1 MSHSLENQQPN
12 KQRLSLRHRLPVRLR
27 HYWKLLIVAIAVCLA
42 IALAFGTS
50 MVRPYITS
58 ELVSETVIVN
68 DIDGEAELFD
78 ENEHTIE
85 ITFDQAEYEEMLATF
100 REDGEKEYIR
110 ADITIDGTLIED
122 VGLRLKGNSTLQSLS
137 GNSMGGGM
145 GGSEMPEGMELPE
158 DVEATEETTDETATE
173 TTDESAE
180 DTAGTGRMGGG
191 MGGGGMTQLSEENP
205 EELPWLIS
213 FDKYEEG
220 RAYQGMTEVA
230 LRPAASGS
238 DVALNEALAL
248 EMTAESGQV
257 TQDYT
262 FTSVT
267 VNGGE
272 SAARI
277 VVDTPDT
284 SWADEL
290 GSGVLYKARASG
302 SLDYVG
308 DDPTEYED
316 SFKQINGE
324 GAYDLQPVMTLM
336 KFLNESTD
344 EEFAEELDD
353 YVDTESFAKYLATQ
367 EILSNND
374 AMDGPGNNYY
384 LWYDT
389 TEKQFTVLS
398 WDLNMALSG
407 MMGGG
412 MGGGMQPNADTTA
425 DTEATDSASTAEST
439 GTEDSE
445 AEVPALPEGMEMPKG
460 MEMPADGEMPQG
472 GGGLGGAPG
481 EAGAEGTEGTEGAEG
496 EQGEGGGPGG
506 GSDSSILKE
515 RFLNNEEFY
524 AMYEEAYAELYE
536 QLIAS
541 GYAEDTLAEL
551 TTRAEEAG
559 DEGAATLAESIS
571 SSLASLSETA
581 PEPSAGMGMGRG
593 GGMRPEDET
602 AAESSGAVAT
612 TTEDV

>member
-1 MSHSLENQQPN
+1 MSHSLEHPTNN
-12 KQRLSLRHRLPVRLR
+12 SSTTLRHRLPVRLR
-27 HYWKLLIVAIAVCLA
+27 HHWKLLIAAIAVCLA

-78 ENEHTIE
+78 TTTHTID
-85 ITFDQAEYEEMLATF
+85 ITFDQAEYEEMLSTF

-137 GNSMGGGM
+137 NNNMGGGREND
-145 GGSEMPEGMELPE
+145 EMPEGMELPE
-158 DVEATEETTDETATE
+158 ST
-173 TTDESAE
+173 E
-180 DTAGTGRMGGG
+180 DTAEGTAPAGPGGMGGG

-213 FDKYEEG
+213 FDEYEEG
-220 RAYQGMTEVA
+220 RAYQGMTEIA

-238 DVALNEALAL
+238 EVAINEALAL
-248 EMTAESGQV
+248 ELTAESGQI

-267 VNGGE
+267 VNGSE

-277 VVDTPDT
+277 VVDAPDT
-284 SWADEL
+284 ELADEL
-290 GSGVLYKARASG
+290 GSGVLYKARAGG

-316 SFKQINGE
+316 SFKQINAE

-367 EILSNND
+367 EILSNTD

-412 MGGGMQPNADTTA
+412 SMAGGTGGMQQ
-425 DTEATDSASTAEST
+425 DTEATDTASEM
-439 GTEDSE
+439 
-445 AEVPALPEGMEMPKG
+445 PALPDGMEMPEMPQPPEGMEMPG
-460 MEMPADGEMPQG
+460 GE
-472 GGGLGGAPG
+472 
-481 EAGAEGTEGTEGAEG
+481 ESEGA
-496 EQGEGGGPGG
+496 GPSG
-506 GSDSSILKE
+506 GSDSGILKE
-515 RFLNNEEFY
+515 RFLDNEEFY
-524 AMYEEAYAELYE
+524 AMYE

-541 GYAEDTLAEL
+541 GYAEETLNEL
-551 TTRAEEAG
+551 VTRAEEAG
-559 DEGAATLAESIS
+559 DEGAATVAESIR

-581 PEPSAGMGMGRG
+581 PEPSAGMGMGPGRKTATTAS
-593 GGMRPEDET
+593 ET
-602 AAESSGAVAT
+602 TE

>member
-1 MSHSLENQQPN
+1 M
-12 KQRLSLRHRLPVRLR
+12 LS
-27 HYWKLLIVAIAVCLA
+27 
-42 IALAFGTS
+42 
-50 MVRPYITS
+50 
-58 ELVSETVIVN
+58 
-68 DIDGEAELFD
+68 
-78 ENEHTIE
+78 
-85 ITFDQAEYEEMLATF
+85 TF

-137 GNSMGGGM
+137 NNSMGGG
-145 GGSEMPEGMELPE
+145 
-158 DVEATEETTDETATE
+158 
-173 TTDESAE
+173 
-180 DTAGTGRMGGG
+180 
-191 MGGGGMTQLSEENP
+191 GGGGMTQLFEDNP

-213 FDKYEEG
+213 FDEYEEG
-220 RAYQGMTEVA
+220 RAYQGMTEIA

-238 DVALNEALAL
+238 EVAINEALAL
-248 EMTAESGQV
+248 ELTAESGQI

-267 VNGGE
+267 VNGSE

-277 VVDTPDT
+277 VVDAPDT
-284 SWADEL
+284 ELADEL
-290 GSGVLYKARASG
+290 GSGVLYKARAGG

-316 SFKQINGE
+316 SFKQINAE

-344 EEFAEELDD
+344 EEFAEELGD

-398 WDLNMALSG
+398 WDLNLALSG
-407 MMGGG
+407 M
-412 MGGGMQPNADTTA
+412 GGMQQ
-425 DTEATDSASTAEST
+425 DTETGTATDIDDTATT
-439 GTEDSE
+439 GEM
-445 AEVPALPEGMEMPKG
+445 PALPDGMEMPEMPQPPEGMEMPG
-460 MEMPADGEMPQG
+460 GE
-472 GGGLGGAPG
+472 
-481 EAGAEGTEGTEGAEG
+481 ESEGA
-496 EQGEGGGPGG
+496 GPSG
-506 GSDSSILKE
+506 GSDSGILKE
-515 RFLNNEEFY
+515 RFLDNEEFY
-524 AMYEEAYAELYE
+524 AMYE

-541 GYAEDTLAEL
+541 GYAEETLNEL

-559 DEGAATLAESIS
+559 DEGAATLAESIR

-581 PEPSAGMGMGRG
+581 PEPSAGMGMGPGRKTATTAS
-593 GGMRPEDET
+593 ET
-602 AAESSGAVAT
+602 TE

>member
-1 MSHSLENQQPN
+1 M
-12 KQRLSLRHRLPVRLR
+12 LS
-27 HYWKLLIVAIAVCLA
+27 
-42 IALAFGTS
+42 
-50 MVRPYITS
+50 
-58 ELVSETVIVN
+58 
-68 DIDGEAELFD
+68 
-78 ENEHTIE
+78 
-85 ITFDQAEYEEMLATF
+85 TF

-137 GNSMGGGM
+137 NNSMGGG
-145 GGSEMPEGMELPE
+145 
-158 DVEATEETTDETATE
+158 
-173 TTDESAE
+173 
-180 DTAGTGRMGGG
+180 
-191 MGGGGMTQLSEENP
+191 GGGGMTQPFEDNP

-213 FDKYEEG
+213 FDEYEEG
-220 RAYQGMTEVA
+220 RAYQGMTEIA

-238 DVALNEALAL
+238 EVAINEALAL
-248 EMTAESGQV
+248 ELTAESGQI

-267 VNGGE
+267 VNGSE

-277 VVDTPDT
+277 VVDAPDT
-284 SWADEL
+284 ELADEL
-290 GSGVLYKARASG
+290 GSGVLYKARAGG

-316 SFKQINGE
+316 SFKQINAE

-398 WDLNMALSG
+398 WDLNLALSG
-407 MMGGG
+407 MGGG
-412 MGGGMQPNADTTA
+412 MGGGVGGMQQ
-425 DTEATDSASTAEST
+425 DTETGTATDIDATATT
-439 GTEDSE
+439 GEM
-445 AEVPALPEGMEMPKG
+445 PALLDGMEMPEMPQPPEGMEMPG
-460 MEMPADGEMPQG
+460 GE
-472 GGGLGGAPG
+472 
-481 EAGAEGTEGTEGAEG
+481 EGEGA
-496 EQGEGGGPGG
+496 GPSG
-506 GSDSSILKE
+506 GSDSGILKE
-515 RFLNNEEFY
+515 RFLDNEEFY
-524 AMYEEAYAELYE
+524 AMYEQAYAELYE

-541 GYAEDTLAEL
+541 GYAEETLNEL

-559 DEGAATLAESIS
+559 DEGAATLAESIR

-581 PEPSAGMGMGRG
+581 PEPSAGMGMGPGRKTATTAS
-593 GGMRPEDET
+593 ET
-602 AAESSGAVAT
+602 TE

>member
-1 MSHSLENQQPN
+1 M
-12 KQRLSLRHRLPVRLR
+12 LS
-27 HYWKLLIVAIAVCLA
+27 
-42 IALAFGTS
+42 
-50 MVRPYITS
+50 
-58 ELVSETVIVN
+58 
-68 DIDGEAELFD
+68 
-78 ENEHTIE
+78 
-85 ITFDQAEYEEMLATF
+85 TF

-137 GNSMGGGM
+137 NNSMGG
-145 GGSEMPEGMELPE
+145 S
-158 DVEATEETTDETATE
+158 
-173 TTDESAE
+173 
-180 DTAGTGRMGGG
+180 
-191 MGGGGMTQLSEENP
+191 GGGGMTQLSEDNP

-213 FDKYEEG
+213 FDEYEEG
-220 RAYQGMTEVA
+220 RAYQGMTEIA

-238 DVALNEALAL
+238 DVAINEALAL
-248 EMTAESGQV
+248 ELTAESGQV

-267 VNGGE
+267 VNGSE

-277 VVDTPDT
+277 VVDTPDEQ
-284 SWADEL
+284 WADEL
-290 GSGVLYKARASG
+290 GSGVLYKARADG

-308 DDPTEYED
+308 DDPTDYED
-316 SFKQINGE
+316 FFKQINAE

-367 EILSNND
+367 EILSNTD

-398 WDLNMALSG
+398 WDLNLALSG
-407 MMGGG
+407 MGGG
-412 MGGGMQPNADTTA
+412 MGGGVGGMQQ
-425 DTEATDSASTAEST
+425 DTETGTATDIDDTATT
-439 GTEDSE
+439 GEMPTLPDGMEMPEMSQ
-445 AEVPALPEGMEMPKG
+445 PPEGMEMPSG
-460 MEMPADGEMPQG
+460 D
-472 GGGLGGAPG
+472 
-481 EAGAEGTEGTEGAEG
+481 EGEGA
-496 EQGEGGGPGG
+496 GPSG
-506 GSDSSILKE
+506 GSDSGILKE
-515 RFLNNEEFY
+515 RFLDNEEFY
-524 AMYEEAYAELYE
+524 AMYEQAYAELYE

-541 GYAEDTLAEL
+541 GYAEESLNEL

-559 DEGAATLAESIS
+559 DEGAATLAESIR

-581 PEPSAGMGMGRG
+581 PEPSAGMGMGPGRKTATTAS
-593 GGMRPEDET
+593 ET
-602 AAESSGAVAT
+602 TE

>member
-1 MSHSLENQQPN
+1 MSHSLEHPTNN
-12 KQRLSLRHRLPVRLR
+12 SSTSLRHRLPVRLR
-27 HYWKLLIVAIAVCLA
+27 HHWKLLIAAIAVCLA

-78 ENEHTIE
+78 TTTHTID
-85 ITFDQAEYEEMLATF
+85 ITFDQAEYEEMLSTF

-137 GNSMGGGM
+137 NNNMGGGREND
-145 GGSEMPEGMELPE
+145 EMPEGMELPE
-158 DVEATEETTDETATE
+158 ST
-173 TTDESAE
+173 E
-180 DTAGTGRMGGG
+180 DTAEGTAPAGPGGMGGG

-213 FDKYEEG
+213 FDEYEEG
-220 RAYQGMTEVA
+220 RAYQGMTEIA

-238 DVALNEALAL
+238 DVAINEALAL
-248 EMTAESGQV
+248 ELTAESGQV

-267 VNGGE
+267 VNGSE

-277 VVDTPDT
+277 VVDAPDT
-284 SWADEL
+284 QWADEL
-290 GSGVLYKARASG
+290 GSGVLYKARAGG

-316 SFKQINGE
+316 SFKQINAE

-389 TEKQFTVLS
+389 NEKQFTVMS
-398 WDLNMALSG
+398 WDLNLALSR
-407 MMGGG
+407 MGGG
-412 MGGGMQPNADTTA
+412 MGGGVSGMQQ
-425 DTEATDSASTAEST
+425 DTEATDTASEM
-439 GTEDSE
+439 
-445 AEVPALPEGMEMPKG
+445 PALPDGMEMPEMPQPPEGMEMPDG
-460 MEMPADGEMPQG
+460 MEMPGGE
-472 GGGLGGAPG
+472 
-481 EAGAEGTEGTEGAEG
+481 EGEGA
-496 EQGEGGGPGG
+496 GPSG
-506 GSDSSILKE
+506 GSDSGILKE
-515 RFLNNEEFY
+515 RFLDNEEFY
-524 AMYEEAYAELYE
+524 AMYEQAYAELYE

-541 GYAEDTLAEL
+541 GYAEETLNEL
-551 TTRAEEAG
+551 VTRAEEAG
-559 DEGAATLAESIS
+559 DEGAATVAESIR

-581 PEPSAGMGMGRG
+581 PEPSAGMGMGPGRKTATTAS
-593 GGMRPEDET
+593 ET
-602 AAESSGAVAT
+602 TE

>member
-1 MSHSLENQQPN
+1 M
-12 KQRLSLRHRLPVRLR
+12 LS
-27 HYWKLLIVAIAVCLA
+27 
-42 IALAFGTS
+42 
-50 MVRPYITS
+50 
-58 ELVSETVIVN
+58 
-68 DIDGEAELFD
+68 
-78 ENEHTIE
+78 
-85 ITFDQAEYEEMLATF
+85 TF

-137 GNSMGGGM
+137 NNSMGGG
-145 GGSEMPEGMELPE
+145 
-158 DVEATEETTDETATE
+158 
-173 TTDESAE
+173 
-180 DTAGTGRMGGG
+180 
-191 MGGGGMTQLSEENP
+191 GGGGMTQLFEDNP
-205 EELPWLIS
+205 EELPWIIS
-213 FDKYEEG
+213 FDEYEEG
-220 RAYQGMTEVA
+220 RAYQGMTEIA

-238 DVALNEALAL
+238 EVAINEALAL
-248 EMTAESGQV
+248 ELTAESGQI

-267 VNGGE
+267 VNGSE

-284 SWADEL
+284 EWADEL
-290 GSGVLYKARASG
+290 GSGVLYKARAGG
-302 SLDYVG
+302 SLNYVG

-316 SFKQINGE
+316 SFKQINAE

-407 MMGGG
+407 MGGG
-412 MGGGMQPNADTTA
+412 MGGGVGGMQQ
-425 DTEATDSASTAEST
+425 DTETGTATDIDDTATT
-439 GTEDSE
+439 GEMPTLPDGMEMPEMSQ
-445 AEVPALPEGMEMPKG
+445 PPEGMEMPSG
-460 MEMPADGEMPQG
+460 D
-472 GGGLGGAPG
+472 
-481 EAGAEGTEGTEGAEG
+481 EGEGA
-496 EQGEGGGPGG
+496 GPSG
-506 GSDSSILKE
+506 GSDSGILKE
-515 RFLNNEEFY
+515 RFLDNEEFY
-524 AMYEEAYAELYE
+524 AMYE

-541 GYAEDTLAEL
+541 GYAEETLNEL
-551 TTRAEEAG
+551 TTRAEKAG
-559 DEGAATLAESIS
+559 DEGAATLAESIR

-581 PEPSAGMGMGRG
+581 PEPSAGMGMGPGRKTATTAS
-593 GGMRPEDET
+593 ET
-602 AAESSGAVAT
+602 TE

>member
-1 MSHSLENQQPN
+1 M
-12 KQRLSLRHRLPVRLR
+12 LS
-27 HYWKLLIVAIAVCLA
+27 
-42 IALAFGTS
+42 
-50 MVRPYITS
+50 
-58 ELVSETVIVN
+58 
-68 DIDGEAELFD
+68 
-78 ENEHTIE
+78 
-85 ITFDQAEYEEMLATF
+85 TF

-137 GNSMGGGM
+137 NNSMGGG
-145 GGSEMPEGMELPE
+145 
-158 DVEATEETTDETATE
+158 
-173 TTDESAE
+173 
-180 DTAGTGRMGGG
+180 
-191 MGGGGMTQLSEENP
+191 GGGGMTQLFEDNP

-213 FDKYEEG
+213 FDEYEEG
-220 RAYQGMTEVA
+220 RAYQGMTEIA

-238 DVALNEALAL
+238 EVAINEALAL
-248 EMTAESGQV
+248 ELTAESGQI

-267 VNGGE
+267 VNGSE

-284 SWADEL
+284 EWADEL
-290 GSGVLYKARASG
+290 GSGVLYKARAGG

-316 SFKQINGE
+316 SFKQINAE

-398 WDLNMALSG
+398 WDLNLALSG
-407 MMGGG
+407 MGGG
-412 MGGGMQPNADTTA
+412 MGGGVGGMQQ
-425 DTEATDSASTAEST
+425 DTETGTATDIDDTATT
-439 GTEDSE
+439 GEMPTLPDGMEMPE
-445 AEVPALPEGMEMPKG
+445 MPQPPEGMEMPG
-460 MEMPADGEMPQG
+460 GE
-472 GGGLGGAPG
+472 
-481 EAGAEGTEGTEGAEG
+481 ESEGA
-496 EQGEGGGPGG
+496 GPSG
-506 GSDSSILKE
+506 GSDSGILKE
-515 RFLNNEEFY
+515 RFLDNEEFY
-524 AMYEEAYAELYE
+524 AMYE

-541 GYAEDTLAEL
+541 GYAEETLNEL

-559 DEGAATLAESIS
+559 DEGAATLAESIR

-581 PEPSAGMGMGRG
+581 PEPSAGMGMGPGRKTATTAS
-593 GGMRPEDET
+593 ET
-602 AAESSGAVAT
+602 TE

>member
-1 MSHSLENQQPN
+1 MSHSLEHPTNN
-12 KQRLSLRHRLPVRLR
+12 SSTSLRHRLPVRLR
-27 HYWKLLIVAIAVCLA
+27 HHWKLLIAAIAVCLA

-78 ENEHTIE
+78 TTTHTID
-85 ITFDQAEYEEMLATF
+85 ITFDQAEYEEMLSTF

-137 GNSMGGGM
+137 NNNMGGGREND
-145 GGSEMPEGMELPE
+145 EMPEGMELPE
-158 DVEATEETTDETATE
+158 ST
-173 TTDESAE
+173 E
-180 DTAGTGRMGGG
+180 DTAEGTAPAGPGGMGGG

-213 FDKYEEG
+213 FDEYEEG
-220 RAYQGMTEVA
+220 RAYQGMTEIA

-238 DVALNEALAL
+238 DVAINEALAL
-248 EMTAESGQV
+248 ELTAESGQV

-267 VNGGE
+267 VNGSE

-277 VVDTPDT
+277 VVDAPDT
-284 SWADEL
+284 ELADEL
-290 GSGVLYKARASG
+290 GSGVLYKARAGG
-302 SLDYVG
+302 SLNYVG

-316 SFKQINGE
+316 SFKQINAE

-389 TEKQFTVLS
+389 NEKQFTVMS
-398 WDLNMALSG
+398 WDLNLALSR
-407 MMGGG
+407 MGGG
-412 MGGGMQPNADTTA
+412 MGGGVSGMQQ
-425 DTEATDSASTAEST
+425 DTEATDTASEM
-439 GTEDSE
+439 
-445 AEVPALPEGMEMPKG
+445 PALPDGMEMPEMPQPPEGMEMPDG
-460 MEMPADGEMPQG
+460 MEMPGGE
-472 GGGLGGAPG
+472 
-481 EAGAEGTEGTEGAEG
+481 EGEGA
-496 EQGEGGGPGG
+496 GPSG
-506 GSDSSILKE
+506 GSDSGILKE
-515 RFLNNEEFY
+515 RFLDNEEFY
-524 AMYEEAYAELYE
+524 AMYEQAYAELYE

-541 GYAEDTLAEL
+541 GYAEETLNEL

-559 DEGAATLAESIS
+559 DEGAATLAESIR

-581 PEPSAGMGMGRG
+581 PEPSAGMGMGPGRKTATTAS
-593 GGMRPEDET
+593 ET
-602 AAESSGAVAT
+602 TE

>member
-1 MSHSLENQQPN
+1 
-12 KQRLSLRHRLPVRLR
+12 
-27 HYWKLLIVAIAVCLA
+27 
-42 IALAFGTS
+42 
-50 MVRPYITS
+50 
-58 ELVSETVIVN
+58 
-68 DIDGEAELFD
+68 
-78 ENEHTIE
+78 
-85 ITFDQAEYEEMLATF
+85 
-100 REDGEKEYIR
+100 
-110 ADITIDGTLIED
+110 
-122 VGLRLKGNSTLQSLS
+122 
-137 GNSMGGGM
+137 
-145 GGSEMPEGMELPE
+145 
-158 DVEATEETTDETATE
+158 
-173 TTDESAE
+173 
-180 DTAGTGRMGGG
+180 
-191 MGGGGMTQLSEENP
+191 MTQLFEDNP

-213 FDKYEEG
+213 FDEYEEG
-220 RAYQGMTEVA
+220 RAYQGMTEIA

-238 DVALNEALAL
+238 EVAINEALAL
-248 EMTAESGQV
+248 ELTAESGQI

-267 VNGGE
+267 VNGSE

-284 SWADEL
+284 EWADEL
-290 GSGVLYKARASG
+290 GSGVLYKARAGG

-316 SFKQINGE
+316 SFKQINAE

-389 TEKQFTVLS
+389 IEKQFTVLS
-398 WDLNMALSG
+398 WDLNLALSG
-407 MMGGG
+407 MGGG
-412 MGGGMQPNADTTA
+412 MGDMQQDTETGTATDNDTTA
-425 DTEATDSASTAEST
+425 TT
-439 GTEDSE
+439 GEMPTLPDGMEMPE
-445 AEVPALPEGMEMPKG
+445 MPQPPEGMEMPDG
-460 MEMPADGEMPQG
+460 MEMPGGE
-472 GGGLGGAPG
+472 
-481 EAGAEGTEGTEGAEG
+481 EGEGA
-496 EQGEGGGPGG
+496 GPSG
-506 GSDSSILKE
+506 GSDSGILKE
-515 RFLNNEEFY
+515 RFLDNEEFY
-524 AMYEEAYAELYE
+524 AMYERAYGELYE

-541 GYAEDTLAEL
+541 GYAEETLNEL

-559 DEGAATLAESIS
+559 DEGAATLAESIK

-593 GGMRPEDET
+593 GAGRPGQET
-602 AAESSGAVAT
+602 AAGRGSEKAAT